1 MRVNRWGVN
10 TAKDNKKK
18 ESAKVKIRFKKIKE
32 LIQSIRRILK
42 NFKKQCLTKTN
53 ATFQRI

>member
-1 MRVNRWGVN
+1 MWGVN

-18 ESAKVKIRFKKIKE
+18 SAKVKIQFKKIKE

-42 NFKKQCLTKTN
+42 NFKKQYLTKTN